1 MVLRPRCGGGGTYNE
16 LGGSTSPFP
25 YMLQQTRKNFSGY
38 VFSSIWRLTLF
49 FSWGWFG
56 WVNLQY
62 ISILSR
68 ARSRNFLSQGMLQK
82 HGFFFQRDTQS
93 GSYVGSTTYMSRFF
107 LFLSPLLEFAPVIR
121 FLSPVRLACMMV
133 RLLSTMW
140 EVGVIHRLLT
150 VCKNYIF
157 CECIERPSLLFLKG
171 ETRNTRSM
179 LFLYWWIL
187 RSAIRYLKCGDLA
200 R

>member
-1 MVLRPRCGGGGTYNE
+1 MKTYPSFPGGE
-16 LGGSTSPFP
+16 
-25 YMLQQTRKNFSGY
+25 
-38 VFSSIWRLTLF
+38 I
-49 FSWGWFG
+49 G
-56 WVNLQY
+56 WVNFQY

-68 ARSRNFLSQGMLQK
+68 ASRNFLSQGMLQK
-82 HGFFFQRDTQS
+82 HGFFSARYAVRLVFRLDDI
-93 GSYVGSTTYMSRFF
+93 YVTVFFIF
-107 LFLSPLLEFAPVIR
+107 LFLSPLLEFVPVIW

-133 RLLSTMW
+133 RLLSTTW

-157 CECIERPSLLFLKG
+157 CECIERPFLPFLKG

-179 LFLYWWIL
+179 LFFYWWIL
-187 RSAIRYLKCGDLA
+187 RSAICYLKCGDLA

>member
-1 MVLRPRCGGGGTYNE
+1 MGRGGGTYNE

-107 LFLSPLLEFAPVIR
+107 FIFKSFIGVCASNTVFVSRQVGMYDGTIAIYN
-121 FLSPVRLACMMV
+121 VRSRSDTPALD
-133 RLLSTMW
+133 
-140 EVGVIHRLLT
+140 
-150 VCKNYIF
+150 
-157 CECIERPSLLFLKG
+157 SL
-171 ETRNTRSM
+171 
-179 LFLYWWIL
+179 
-187 RSAIRYLKCGDLA
+187 
-200 R
+200 

>member
-1 MVLRPRCGGGGTYNE
+1 MYLVQYEDLPFFFLGGGS
-16 LGGSTSPFP
+16 GG
-25 YMLQQTRKNFSGY
+25 
-38 VFSSIWRLTLF
+38 LTFNILASYPGQEVEIFLVKECYRNMDF
-49 FSWGWFG
+49 FS
-56 WVNLQY
+56 
-62 ISILSR
+62 
-68 ARSRNFLSQGMLQK
+68 ARYAVRLVCRLE
-82 HGFFFQRDTQS
+82 DI
-93 GSYVGSTTYMSRFF
+93 YVTVF
-107 LFLSPLLEFAPVIR
+107 LFLSPLLEFVPVIR

-157 CECIERPSLLFLKG
+157 CECIERPSLPFLKG
-171 ETRNTRSM
+171 ETRNTRSVQ
-179 LFLYWWIL
+179 FFYWWIL

>member
-1 MVLRPRCGGGGTYNE
+1 MYLVQYEDLPFFFLGGGS
-16 LGGSTSPFP
+16 GG
-25 YMLQQTRKNFSGY
+25 
-38 VFSSIWRLTLF
+38 LTFNILASYPGQEVEIFLVKECYRNMNF
-49 FSWGWFG
+49 FS
-56 WVNLQY
+56 
-62 ISILSR
+62 
-68 ARSRNFLSQGMLQK
+68 ARYAVRLVCRL
-82 HGFFFQRDTQS
+82 DDI
-93 GSYVGSTTYMSRFF
+93 YVTVFF
-107 LFLSPLLEFAPVIR
+107 LFLSPLLEFVPVIR